1 MTSLKT
7 SIKTI
12 TYLSDTGCLEIQ
24 GASLIPPLKGC
35 DKLRLELKLPEVV
48 ASVIIERDRER
59 KLFVSLLPIV
69 SRIKYA

>member
-1 MTSLKT
+1 MV
-7 SIKTI
+7 
-12 TYLSDTGCLEIQ
+12 
-24 GASLIPPLKGC
+24 IPPLKGC

-69 SRIKYA
+69 SRIKYAGQVVKTMSKKIGIAHL